1 MKLSAL
7 LLSVNIAA
15 SLPIAFCQMAPAAE
29 EGVAETGDWLKNNL
43 ASIKKGKADLP
54 TSRLKVSIPERISS
68 GDKSV
73 DAYVARLKPINKA
86 TKLPSKHDLD
96 MQLVS
101 MTPRMAVDPNAQLMG
116 NVSQAQYG
124 YPAPS
129 PYRQPQSLANMVP
142 RGLGSAD
149 SSSFK
154 HSAMAMARQAIA
166 GAHHMGAAPSAKAL
180 KSAKH
185 AAKESLQD
193 RMDDWLGEPKAG
205 EKMIGHAGASL
216 VQMPVM
222 PQQMS
227 LREADL
233 ERQMNGMPVGN
244 IQPVQP
250 EQMQPQQSS
259 AGPAPF
265 PLNLV
270 PEAQLKNFIR
280 GGRGDAPAMGGMG
293 HGMGMGPGSM
303 GMGAG
308 AMGGGMS
315 QGMGAGMGAGM
326 SHGMGHGMRQAP
338 PKAYFGSW
346 HGGNSH
352 GLPRAGFQS
361 NIHSKGFGGKANVVQ
376 MRPKNRY
383 AKSPKVTAPRLVA
396 NNINSSSQRNY
407 TVKAALPPQVATYG
421 AYTSR
426 AF

>member
-1 MKLSAL
+1 
-7 LLSVNIAA
+7 
-15 SLPIAFCQMAPAAE
+15 MAPAAE
-29 EGVAETGDWLKNNL
+29 EGVTETGDWLKNNL
-43 ASIKKGKADLP
+43 ATIKKGKADLP
-54 TSRLKVSIPERISS
+54 TSRLKVSIPEKISS
-68 GDKSV
+68 GDKSF

-86 TKLPSKHDLD
+86 AKLPSKHDLD
-96 MQLVS
+96 MQLVA

-124 YPAPS
+124 GYPVPS
-129 PYRQPQSLANMVP
+129 TYRQPQSLATMVP
-142 RGLGSAD
+142 KGLSAAD
-149 SSSFK
+149 SNSFK
-154 HSAMAMARQAIA
+154 QSAVAMARQAIA

-185 AAKESLQD
+185 VAKQSLQD

-233 ERQMNGMPVGN
+233 ERQMNAMPMGS
-244 IQPVQP
+244 ITPVQP
-250 EQMQPQQSS
+250 GQPEMQMQPQQSS
-259 AGPAPF
+259 AGPPPF

-303 GMGAG
+303 GPG
-308 AMGGGMS
+308 AMGGGM
-315 QGMGAGMGAGM
+315 GAGAMAPGAMGG
-326 SHGMGHGMRQAP
+326 GMGHGMRQAP

-352 GLPRAGFQS
+352 GLPKAGFQS

-383 AKSPKVTAPRLVA
+383 AKSPKNTAPRLVA
-396 NNINSSSQRNY
+396 NNNNGSSQRNY
-407 TVKAALPPQVATYG
+407 SVKASLPPQVATYG
-421 AYTSR
+421 SYTSR